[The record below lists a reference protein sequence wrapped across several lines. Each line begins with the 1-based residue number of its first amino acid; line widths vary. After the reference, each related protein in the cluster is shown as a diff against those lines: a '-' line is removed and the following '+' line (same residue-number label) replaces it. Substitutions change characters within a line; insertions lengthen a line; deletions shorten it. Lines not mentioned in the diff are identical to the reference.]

1 MNKWAEDLEPLFRK
15 YGNRKHPLEY
25 QNIYQFLVMIIL
37 AAQASDNQINRIA
50 PDFFRAYPTMSD
62 LKNVTAEDLY
72 PLISSVRGFRKKARW
87 LVDAARM
94 IGDDNSIPTT
104 MKELT
109 KLPGI
114 GRKTASAIIR
124 EAGGEPE
131 GIMIDLHV
139 VRVAPRIGVS
149 SGSKPDKIEK
159 DLMGAFPRDKWNET
173 GMVFSF
179 HGREIC
185 RPKPK
190 CGECIVNSVCNYY
203 KNVVAPE
210 PAGVEEN
217 V

>member
-1 MNKWAEDLEPLFRK
+1 MNKWAEDLEPLFRV

-25 QNIYQFLVMIIL
+25 QNIYQFMVMIIL

-50 PDFFRAYPTMSD
+50 PDFFRKYPSVAD
-62 LKNVTAEDLY
+62 LKKVTAEDLY

-87 LVDAARM
+87 LIDAAQA
-94 IGDDNSIPTT
+94 IGDDNNIPST

-124 EAGGEPE
+124 EQGGEPE
-131 GIMIDLHV
+131 GIMVDLHV
-139 VRVAPRIGVS
+139 VRVAPRIGVA

-159 DLMGAFPRDKWNET
+159 DLMEAFPKEKWNET
-173 GMVFSF
+173 GMVFSY

-190 CGECIVNSVCNYY
+190 CDECIVNSVCNYY
-203 KNVVAPE
+203 KTVVKKE
-210 PAGVEEN
+210 PATVTEN
-217 V
+217 A